1 MEQCVF
7 AKSMPP
13 QLDVSVIIPC
23 FNAHETLERC
33 IESVARQTCYPCEIV
48 IVDDGSDVPIGDLIE
63 KLRSFIDV
71 PIKFLS
77 QPNSGAPAARNAAI
91 EVASGKYLA
100 FLDADDIWLP
110 DKLKIQY
117 ALMEKHNLLL
127 SGHGYAFNDVDS
139 VSKTILTAVKSRHI
153 RRLSFVYG
161 NPLFTP
167 TVMVRRDEFCGFDE
181 RFRRVDD
188 YMAWLKNFQSGRCS
202 MIEAVLA
209 AGFKP
214 PIGHSGL
221 TGSIDAMHLAHI
233 DVLDALFAE
242 RQIGCAFYWLARMIE
257 AAKFPIRRR
266 AAKMKR
272 SEKFLI

>member
-1 MEQCVF
+1 
-7 AKSMPP
+7 MPP

-23 FNAHETLERC
+23 FNAHKTLKRC
-33 IESVARQTCYPCEIV
+33 IESVARQTSYPSEIV
-48 IVDDGSDVPIGDLIE
+48 IVDDGSHIPVGDLVE
-63 KLRSFIDV
+63 TLRSVINV

-77 QPNSGAPAARNAAI
+77 QPNRGASAARNAALLS
-91 EVASGKYLA
+91 ATGKYAA

-110 DKLKIQY
+110 EKLCIQY
-117 ALMEKHNLLL
+117 NLMEKHNLLL
-127 SGHGYAFNDVDS
+127 SGHDYAFDATCLIQKPLLNS
-139 VSKTILTAVKSRHI
+139 VKTCSI
-153 RRLSFVYG
+153 RRVRFIYG

-167 TVMVRRDEFCGFDE
+167 TVMVRRDKFSGFDE

-188 YMAWLKNFQSGRCS
+188 YKAWLENFQSGRYM

-221 TGSIDAMHLAHI
+221 TGSIDAMHCAFI

-242 RQIGCAFYWLARMIE
+242 RRISYAFYWLARGIE
-257 AAKFPIRRR
+257 AAKLPIRRR
-266 AAKMKR
+266 VARAK
-272 SEKFLI
+272 